1 MPAHAQKHIAPQPV
15 SARLLRRFAAM
26 VYDSLLLMALALAYG
41 ALVVWLNVLLQGVP
55 AEGERLHWGLWRL
68 PVFLGMLVVLAGFFC
83 FFWRRSGQTLGMR
96 AWRLK
101 LVDRD
106 SAAPASLKQCVLRV
120 VLAPVSLLCL
130 GLGYFWHWL
139 DPQRH
144 TFHGRMSRTRVILL
158 PKEKTE
164 RNQDRN

>member
-1 MPAHAQKHIAPQPV
+1 MPANARPPEISQPA

-41 ALVVWLNVLLQGVP
+41 ALVTWLNVLLQGAP
-55 AEGERLHWGLWRL
+55 AEGERVDWGLWRL
-68 PVFLGMLVVLAGFFC
+68 PVFMGMLVVLAGFFC

-101 LVDRD
+101 LVDQD
-106 SAAPASLKQCVLRV
+106 SLSLPSLKQCILRV

-130 GLGYFWHWL
+130 GLGYFWRWL
-139 DPQRH
+139 DPQKH
-144 TFHGRMSRTRVILL
+144 TFHGRMSRTRVVLT
-158 PKEKTE
+158 PKEKH
-164 RNQDRN
+164 